1 MPGLSPSRCVEE
13 RGSGREDEQ
22 RQREKQTDHPNYSV
36 NSLQAQ
42 AESHRILKL
51 IWQRKR
57 LGTAKDMVKN
67 NSETGLALSVNP
79 IWLFYPEQQRDRR
92 SHRETQSSFLWELA
106 VA

>member
-22 RQREKQTDHPNYSV
+22 RQGEKQTGHPNYSI
-36 NSLQAQ
+36 NALQAQ
-42 AESHRILKL
+42 SESHRILKL

-67 NSETGLALSVNP
+67 NSERGLALSVNP
-79 IWLFYPEQQRDRR
+79 TWLLHLEQQGDRR
-92 SHRETQSSFLWELA
+92 SHRETQSSLPWELA